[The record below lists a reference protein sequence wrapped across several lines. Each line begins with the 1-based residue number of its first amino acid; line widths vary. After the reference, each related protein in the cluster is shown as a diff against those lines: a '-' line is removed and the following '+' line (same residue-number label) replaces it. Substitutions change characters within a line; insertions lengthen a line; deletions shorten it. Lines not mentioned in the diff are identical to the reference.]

1 VRVAWAYAARVAR
14 ASVRAAVLVALL
26 VASGASCDRARPAAS
41 LRAGVAVVGD
51 SLTAPIASSLAA
63 RMKRAGWYQVEVDAF
78 PGRQIPSSLGPPLSG
93 VRAVR
98 ALEARG
104 FNPPAWIVAL
114 GTNDVLVT
122 GDPAAMRTR
131 IEEML
136 SAIGPRR
143 VLWVNIWRTDTPE
156 FMARALKFNL
166 VLDDVASRHANFDV
180 LDWAATARADPE
192 VFGPDKVH
200 LSRRGQAER
209 VNRVVK
215 GALAVW
221 SS

>member
-1 VRVAWAYAARVAR
+1 MR
-14 ASVRAAVLVALL
+14 
-26 VASGASCDRARPAAS
+26 SGP
-41 LRAGVAVVGD
+41 
-51 SLTAPIASSLAA
+51 TLA
-63 RMKRAGWYQVEVDAF
+63 
-78 PGRQIPSSLGPPLSG
+78 
-93 VRAVR
+93 AVR

-136 SAIGPRR
+136 SAIGARR
-143 VLWVNIWRTDTPE
+143 VLWLNIWRTDTPE
-156 FMARALKFNL
+156 FMARALKFDR

-180 LDWAATARADPE
+180 LDWATTARADPK
-192 VFGPDKVH
+192 VFGSDNVH
-200 LSRRGQAER
+200 LSRRGETER